1 MQAWISKFL
10 AMCALLMAG
19 LGTAWAA
26 EYSIS
31 SGDLVRITVY
41 DNPDLNTETRI
52 SSQGTVLF
60 PLIGEVNLV
69 DATAAEASARI
80 AKALEKGGFIK
91 KPQVNLVVLDFKGKE
106 VSILGRCNRP
116 GKFSLQQA
124 SKVSDVLALAGGVTP
139 DAADSLTLITRRNGK
154 QEHIVINLAA
164 LWREGGEKHDVEVAG
179 GDLIY
184 IPRESRFYIYGEVQ
198 RPGVFRLEPDM
209 MLVQA
214 LSVGGGITLRGTQKG
229 IRILRRATN
238 GAIETI
244 EAKLSDPVLPD
255 DVVYVKESLF

>member
-1 MQAWISKFL
+1 MRAWLSNLL
-10 AMCALLMAG
+10 AAFALLMVG

-26 EYSIS
+26 EYAIS
-31 SGDLVRITVY
+31 AGDLVRITVY
-41 DNPDLNTETRI
+41 DNPDLSTETRI
-52 SSQGTVLF
+52 SSQGMVLF
-60 PLIGEVNLV
+60 PLIGEVNV
-69 DATAAEASARI
+69 AGATAVEASTRI

-106 VSILGRCNRP
+106 VSVLGRCNRP

-124 SKVSDVLALAGGVTP
+124 SKISDVLALAGGTTP

-154 QEHIVINLAA
+154 QEHIKVDLAA
-164 LWREGGEKHDVEVAG
+164 LWREGGDQYDVEVVG
-179 GDLIY
+179 GDLLY

-198 RPGVFRLEPDM
+198 RPGVFRLEPEM

-214 LSVGGGITLRGTQKG
+214 LSVGGGLTLRGTQKG
-229 IRILRRATN
+229 IRILRRGTD
-238 GAIETI
+238 GVMQTI
-244 EAKLSDPVLPD
+244 EAKLSDSVLPD